1 MISDVKLAG
10 GGPMME
16 VENQSSFIADTPIDP
31 KLIVQVDGIVLEKKK
46 HRFRLAPFLV
56 VVSADKSVLLQSC
69 RANYDWDPKVGRV
82 NGMFGTCPRLD
93 ENHTVQTHT
102 VGFFA
107 ANLANSSDIIIYII
121 DGKDHDNDNNKDYLE
136 CRNVA
141 VNVFITRVM
150 NLPSSTPHV
159 TRTVGFSSM
168 KANVFINSSLHVRQC
183 FRELAGM
190 ITLDVGII
198 SAEVFLDMV
207 NNGFSSDAN
216 AFHGEALFDGVRLQM
231 ARRCWLKDLEDVTG
245 CFLNGDMDLV
255 QYAGSYGTMVTAPL
269 TTREEGAEARR
280 ACRVA
285 LSLCARLHCYKPGK
299 KRCPTCLELGLGTT
313 RFCSEV
319 CLQKCWSTHDVQHKQ
334 AKVCL

>member
-1 MISDVKLAG
+1 
-10 GGPMME
+10 MME
-16 VENQSSFIADTPIDP
+16 AGSQSSFIADTPIDP

-56 VVSADKSVLLQSC
+56 VVSADRSVLLQSC
-69 RANYDWDPKVGRV
+69 RANYDWDPKAGRV
-82 NGMFGTCPRLD
+82 NGVFGTCPIFD

-107 ANLANSSDIIIYII
+107 ANLAITSDIIIYII
-121 DGKDHDNDNNKDYLE
+121 DGKDHDNDDDKDYLE
-136 CRNVA
+136 CRNAA
-141 VNVFITRVM
+141 VDVFKTRVL
-150 NLPSSTPHV
+150 NLPSSTHHV

-168 KANVFINSSLHVRQC
+168 KLNDFINSSLHVRQC

-190 ITLDVGII
+190 IGSAIEII
-198 SAEVFLDMV
+198 SADVLLDIV

-216 AFHGEALFDGVRLQM
+216 AFHGDALFDGVRLQM
-231 ARRCWLKDLEDVTG
+231 ARRCWLKDLEDVMA
-245 CFLNGDMDLV
+245 CLLNGDMDVV

-269 TTREEGAEARR
+269 TDREEDSEARR

-285 LSLCARLHCYKPGK
+285 SSLCARLHCYKPGK

-313 RFCSEV
+313 RFCSEE
-319 CLQKCWSTHDVQHKQ
+319 C
-334 AKVCL
+334 

>member
-1 MISDVKLAG
+1 
-10 GGPMME
+10 MME
-16 VENQSSFIADTPIDP
+16 AGNQSSFIADTPIDP
-31 KLIVQVDGIVLEKKK
+31 KLIVQVDALVLEKKK

-69 RANYDWDPKVGRV
+69 RANYDWHPKAGRV
-82 NGMFGTCPRLD
+82 NGMFGTCPRVD

-102 VGFFA
+102 VGLFA
-107 ANLANSSDIIIYII
+107 VNPSISSDIIIYII
-121 DGKDHDNDNNKDYLE
+121 DGKDHDNGNDKDYLE
-136 CRNVA
+136 CRNAA

-168 KANVFINSSLHVRQC
+168 KANDFINSSLHVQQC

-190 ITLDVGII
+190 IGSAVGAI
-198 SAEVFLDMV
+198 SAEVFLDIV

-216 AFHGEALFDGVRLQM
+216 AFHDDALFDGVRLQM
-231 ARRCWLKDLEDVTG
+231 ARRCWLKDLENVTL
-245 CFLNGDMDLV
+245 CLLNGDMDVV

-269 TTREEGAEARR
+269 TDSEEDSEARR

-285 LSLCARLHCYKPGK
+285 SSLCARLHCYQPGK
-299 KRCPTCLELGLGTT
+299 KKCPTCLELGLGTT

-319 CLQKCWSTHDVQHKQ
+319 CLKKCWSTHDVQHKQ